1 MSEYETQIIIKLK
14 KGNLIQIPDSIA
26 KLYKLQEG
34 DLFIVERPKWNQ
46 VLIKKGK
53 LVEK

>member
-1 MSEYETQIIIKLK
+1 MSEEEIIKIK
-14 KGNLIQIPDSIA
+14 KGNTIQIPESIV

-34 DLFIVERPKWNQ
+34 DLFIIERPKWNQ
-46 VLIKKGK
+46 ILLKKGK